1 MSKRDHNTMLVMQPK
16 KKLRVSFAKMR
27 QLFGTESDDSDD
39 DLDSLLDKVS
49 ELKIATNESVA
60 DLLALMSLKEGD

>member
-1 MSKRDHNTMLVMQPK
+1 MLVMQPK

>member
-1 MSKRDHNTMLVMQPK
+1 MLVVQPK

-27 QLFGTESDDSDD
+27 QLFGTESDDSDE
-39 DLDSLLDKVS
+39 DLASLSDKVS
-49 ELKIATNESVA
+49 ELKIGTNESVA

>member
-1 MSKRDHNTMLVMQPK
+1 MLVVQPK

-39 DLDSLLDKVS
+39 DLDSLSDKVS